1 MLKFTFRLEPVLKHR
16 TTQEEEAVLVFAR
29 AQQEYICRQ
38 RDLLKTDARLQ
49 ETLTPAPSG
58 KLDLMTDL
66 NMSLYREF
74 LIDTRNR
81 QQKEADEANAT
92 LEQCRRVT
100 VQKRQDRLVLEKLK
114 QRKYE
119 AYQAEVN
126 SLEQKELDEQGGQ
139 LAIRK
144 GSSILK
150 T

>member
-16 TTQEEEAVLVFAR
+16 MTQEEEAVLVLAR

-38 RDLLKTDARLQ
+38 QEFLKTDARLQ
-49 ETLTPAPSG
+49 EALTPAPAG
-58 KLDLMTDL
+58 KLDLMTGL

-81 QQKEADEANAT
+81 QQKEANEANAT

-119 AYQAEVN
+119 AYRAEVN
-126 SLEQKELDEQGGQ
+126 SLEQKELDEQGVQ